1 MGRVIAHPGQA
12 GDERGDAGQRPE
24 GGQEPVSLGALAER
38 RLDAPQ
44 LRAIQF
50 RLAPGPTRSTQRGR
64 APASPRAHPPQHTL
78 STHSEPPGDGALR
91 LLPRREQSGRLLPPY
106 RQSVEVP
113 SWSPVRRHAPWYRS
127 ATSSV
132 TISCRIQ

>member
-12 GDERGDAGQRPE
+12 VDDRGDAGQCPE
-24 GGQEPVSLGALAER
+24 GGQEPVRLGALAER

-44 LRAIQF
+44 LRAIEF
-50 RLAPGPTRSTQRGR
+50 RLAPGPARSAQRSG
-64 APASPRAHPPQHTL
+64 APASPRAKPPQHTL
-78 STHSEPPGDGALR
+78 STHSQPPGDCALR

-113 SWSPVRRHAPWYRS
+113 SRSAVRRHAPLYRS

-132 TISCRIQ
+132 TILCRIQ